1 MSVLEWF
8 QLAIGAGLFISLAV
22 LALMVTRHSRRDSA
36 L

>member
-8 QLAIGAGLFISLAV
+8 QLAIGAGLFTSLAV
-22 LALMVTRHSRRDSA
+22 LARGVTRHSRRDRS